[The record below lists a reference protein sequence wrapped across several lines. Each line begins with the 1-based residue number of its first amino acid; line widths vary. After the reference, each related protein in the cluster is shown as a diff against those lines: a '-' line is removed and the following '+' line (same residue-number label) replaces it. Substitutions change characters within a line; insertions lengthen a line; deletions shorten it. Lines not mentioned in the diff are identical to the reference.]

1 MTDTP
6 EVQADGRILP
16 DGLPE
21 SKYLEE
27 RAGDFYWQSYRFDHD
42 ILAANLE
49 AERNTV
55 DRLRAE
61 LAARPVRVAS
71 REYETEVFTAPD
83 GEKAIRVIDVRAE
96 KQKAHWSGLALT
108 DEEMDAVYVEPDED
122 SDD

>member
-6 EVQADGRILP
+6 EIMADGRILP

-21 SKYLEE
+21 CSYIQDANEFSGASELGKLLNWAAE
-27 RAGDFYWQSYRFDHD
+27 RA
-42 ILAANLE
+42 
-49 AERNTV
+49 TV

-83 GEKAIRVIDVRAE
+83 GEKAIRVIDARVE
-96 KQKAHWSGLALT
+96 KREAHWPGFAFT